1 MPKPIAV
8 TCVILSQHADLII
21 VQYNN
26 SKTFSWRKVIVAS
39 GAWYW
44 SADTTFVDKR
54 RLHMI
59 THQKLIMCEV
69 VQLMVS

>member
-1 MPKPIAV
+1 MTKNGQTDSCP
-8 TCVILSQHADLII
+8 SMLISVI

-26 SKTFSWRKVIVAS
+26 SKTFSWRKVTVAG

-54 RLHMI
+54 RLHVI